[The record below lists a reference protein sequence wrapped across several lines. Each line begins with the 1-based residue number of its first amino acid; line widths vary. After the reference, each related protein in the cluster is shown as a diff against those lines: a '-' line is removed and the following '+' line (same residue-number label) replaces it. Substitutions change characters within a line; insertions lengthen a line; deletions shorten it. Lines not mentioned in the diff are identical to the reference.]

1 MVRFAFSAR
10 ALGAGNWRRSASFAV
25 AATAAVLL
33 LGTAPAAATP
43 VDRLVIGLE
52 PANADTN
59 LFWASASDIS
69 LFPALGRLIGN
80 DALTGDY
87 SSDGLAASWE
97 VNDDFTEWTFHLHPE
112 AEWHFGWGPV
122 TAADVIHSYELHTG
136 DDVTQTAV
144 AQLRGAEVEAIDDKT
159 VRFTF
164 QEPRVN
170 FLFAVASRGS
180 MLIYSK
186 AQYDAEGIE
195 GYVARPAGTEHY
207 QVVERVSGQYIRFER
222 VENHWSGTDAAFPE
236 MEFRWTPE
244 ASTKLAGLLAGEL
257 HITNLPRELQGD
269 ATDRGMNVLVSTNP
283 SGHITANFNGL
294 YRRSGDPATNG
305 ELPWADI
312 RIREAMNRALDREV
326 ILDVLY
332 AGRAEKVAVYGM
344 GPNNEGYVP
353 ELEERF
359 EAEYGYDPARAKEL
373 LAEAGYPD
381 AFADPTI
388 PIIVS
393 QISGNPEVATL
404 AELLDVFFR
413 DIGLQTEMR
422 EIDWASMNAMGRG
435 REAYVIN
442 PNRNAPVRPTEPFLS
457 TWYTTDGSPNGGFED
472 DHIQELTERLMVTV
486 DRDERTLIASE
497 AYTYLFEQY
506 AEMPIAA
513 IFAEMTVN
521 PEIVTDWT
529 FPGVTA
535 GGMSHWH
542 LITPAE

>member
-1 MVRFAFSAR
+1 MENPITRPVRA
-10 ALGAGNWRRSASFAV
+10 AGPCHRGPASLAI
-25 AATAAVLL
+25 AATAALGVL
-33 LGTAPAAATP
+33 AATPLEAAP

-69 LFPALGRLIGN
+69 LFPALGRLVGN
-80 DALTGDY
+80 DAETGDY
-87 SSDGLAASWE
+87 SSDGLAESWE
-97 VNDDFTEWTFHLHPE
+97 VNDDYTEWTFHLHPD
-112 AEWHFGWGPV
+112 AEWHFGFGPV
-122 TAADVIHSYELHTG
+122 TAADIIHSYELHTG

-144 AQLRGAEVEAIDDKT
+144 AQLRGAVTEAIDDKT

-164 QEPRVN
+164 EAPRVN

-186 AQYDAEGIE
+186 AQYDAEGID

-207 QVVERVSGQYIRFER
+207 QVVERVTGQYIRFER
-222 VENHWSGTDAAFPE
+222 VEDHWSGTDAAFPE

-244 ASTKLAGLLAGEL
+244 AATKLAGLLAGEL
-257 HITNLPRELQGD
+257 HITNLARELQGD
-269 ATDRGMNVLVSTNP
+269 AIERDMNVLVSTNP

-294 YRRSGDPATNG
+294 YRRTDDPAANPD
-305 ELPWADI
+305 LPWADI
-312 RIREAMNRALDREV
+312 RIREAMNRALDRDV
-326 ILDVLY
+326 IIDVLY
-332 AGRAEKVAVYGM
+332 DGRAEQVAVYGM

-373 LAEAGYPD
+373 LADAGYPD

-393 QISGNPEVATL
+393 QIAGNPEVATL
-404 AELLDVFFR
+404 AELLDSFFR

-442 PNRNAPVRPTEPFLS
+442 PNRNAPVRPTEPFLQ
-457 TWYTTDGSPNGGFED
+457 TWYTTEGSPNGGFED
-472 DHIQELTERLMVTV
+472 DYIQELTERLMVTV
-486 DRDERTLIASE
+486 DREEREAIGAE

-521 PEIVTDWT
+521 PEIVADWT
-529 FPGVTA
+529 FPGATA

>member
-1 MVRFAFSAR
+1 MQHPLVRFAHK
-10 ALGAGNWRRSASFAV
+10 AGRRRWRPVSLTV
-25 AATAAVLL
+25 AATAALLL
-33 LGTAPAAATP
+33 LGSSPLAATP

-69 LFPALGRLIGN
+69 LFPALGRLVGN

-112 AEWHFGWGPV
+112 AEWHFGFGPV
-122 TAADVIHSYELHTG
+122 TAADIIHSYELHTG

-144 AQLRGAEVEAIDDKT
+144 AQLRGAVTEAIDDKT

-164 QEPRVN
+164 EEPRVN

-186 AQYDAEGIE
+186 AQYDAEGID

-222 VENHWSGTDAAFPE
+222 VDDHWSGTDAAFPE

-269 ATDRGMNVLVSTNP
+269 AIDRGMKVLVSTNP

-294 YRRSGDPATNG
+294 YRRTGDPATNPD
-305 ELPWADI
+305 LPWADI
-312 RIREAMNRALDREV
+312 RVREAMNRALDRDV

-353 ELEERF
+353 ELEQRF

-381 AFADPTI
+381 AFTDPTI

-404 AELLDVFFR
+404 AELLDSFFR

-442 PNRNAPVRPTEPFLS
+442 PNRNAPVRPTEPFLQ
-457 TWYTTDGSPNGGFED
+457 TWYTTQGSPNGGFED
-472 DHIQELTERLMVTV
+472 DYLQELTERLMVTV
-486 DRDERTLIASE
+486 DREERAAIGAE

-521 PEIVTDWT
+521 PTFVADWT